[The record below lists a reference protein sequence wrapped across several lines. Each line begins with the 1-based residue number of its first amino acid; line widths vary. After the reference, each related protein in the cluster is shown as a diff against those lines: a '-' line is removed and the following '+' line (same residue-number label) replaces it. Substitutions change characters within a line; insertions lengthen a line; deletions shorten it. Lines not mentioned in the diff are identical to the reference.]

1 MPQITL
7 PTRETGIIATLIDN
21 ILINSYDNKC
31 TSGIIITSVSNHFP
45 HSLINENFKDKTYK
59 IKKNLKQLSE
69 ITKILIASLFQAIK
83 EIDWSVATERDNVD
97 LGLKTLFAVFCRTLD
112 KHSSYK
118 EIRKKK
124 MK

>member
-59 IKKNLKQLSE
+59 IKKKP
-69 ITKILIASLFQAIK
+69 KAA
-83 EIDWSVATERDNVD
+83 VRD
-97 LGLKTLFAVFCRTLD
+97 
-112 KHSSYK
+112 YK
-118 EIRKKK
+118 DFDCKSFPSN
-124 MK
+124 